1 MNWIQFLYIF
11 IVDWIQKIFITVIDM
26 DQTLIKSSPYY
37 EQVYNQLKTMII
49 QGKFT
54 PGERIYEAKIAEG
67 FQVSRSPVR
76 EAIRVLARE
85 GLLVVRNKQITV
97 YHPTLR
103 DVEEIY
109 QCRMA
114 LESLAARLASGMA
127 SDEELVKIESVL
139 NKTKEM
145 IEEGEEKNK
154 EQLVC
159 LNARFHDLIIEF
171 SKNLRLQQQ
180 LEHLR
185 SLSYFYRVL
194 NFQGA
199 GRARVI
205 LEEHQEI
212 FAQIRS
218 RREVEAAA
226 LMERH
231 IANDLRHLKKILQE
245 KNFA

>member
-1 MNWIQFLYIF
+1 L
-11 IVDWIQKIFITVIDM
+11 DTKIFITVIGM
-26 DQTLIKSSPYY
+26 DKTLLRSSPYY
-37 EQVYNQLKTMII
+37 EQVYDQLKTMII
-49 QGKFT
+49 QGKFA

-67 FQVSRSPVR
+67 FRVSRSPVR
-76 EAIRVLARE
+76 EAIRVLVRE

-97 YHPTLR
+97 YQPTLR

-114 LESLAARLASGMA
+114 LESLAARLASGTA
-127 SDEELVKIESVL
+127 SDKELEKIESVL
-139 NKTKEM
+139 EQTKEM
-145 IEEGEEKNK
+145 IEGGEEENK
-154 EQLVC
+154 EQIVC
-159 LNARFHDLIIEF
+159 LNTRFHDLIIEC

-194 NFQGA
+194 NSQGA

-205 LEEHQEI
+205 LEEHREI

-218 RREVEAAA
+218 RREEEAAR

-231 IANDLRHLKKILQE
+231 ITNDLRHLKKILLE